1 MRQNIVKDKL
11 AAGQTCFGTMVFEL
25 LSPGLPRILELAGA
39 DFVIY
44 DMEHSGQ
51 GIDPIRQQLALC
63 RGTALVPI
71 VRPPAA
77 LSHLTGPLL
86 DAGAMGLKIPNVETR
101 EQAERIVRS
110 TRYPPEGE
118 RGAAFGIAHD
128 DYLAD
133 PLAAMA
139 SANRNLLVLAQIES
153 ERGLDNVEE
162 IMAVPGIDVAWL
174 GHFDLT
180 ISMGI
185 PGQFEH
191 PRFLEA
197 LDRIVEAAERRGK
210 AAGFLAANENVGRAW
225 MRHGFR
231 AVLYSRDTMLL
242 ARALKEGLTRLR
254 EP

>member
-1 MRQNIVKDKL
+1 MRQNPVKERL
-11 AAGQTCFGTMVFEL
+11 SAGGTCFGTMVFEL

-39 DFVIY
+39 EFVIY

-51 GIDPIRQQLALC
+51 GIDAIRQQLAFC
-63 RGTALVPI
+63 RATTLVPI
-71 VRPPAA
+71 VRPAAA
-77 LSHLTGPLL
+77 LPHLTGPLL

-101 EQAERIVRS
+101 EEAERIVRV

-128 DYLAD
+128 DYVAD

-139 SANRNLLVLAQIES
+139 SANRNLLMLAQIES
-153 ERGLDNVEE
+153 QRGLDNVED

-180 ISMGI
+180 NSMGI
-185 PGQFEH
+185 PGQFDH
-191 PRFLEA
+191 PRFLNA
-197 LDRIVEAAERRGK
+197 LNRIVEAAERHGK
-210 AAGFLAANENVGRAW
+210 AAGFLAANETIGRAW

-231 AVLYSRDTMLL
+231 AILYSRDTMLL
-242 ARALKEGLTRLR
+242 SRALKEGLARLR
-254 EP
+254 EA